1 MVKLRL
7 KRIGKKKEPV
17 YKIVA
22 AHSQSPRDGKFLEA
36 IGTYAPCQQPA
47 KVEFN
52 EARLFH
58 WLKNGAQATD
68 KVLSLT
74 KNKGLWLKW
83 ELMRRGKDEA
93 TIATEMEKW
102 TVLHAEKV
110 VRQAEKL
117 VARKKKKK
125 AVAAAAKAA
134 AAAPAPAPAEA
145 PAA

>member
-1 MVKLRL
+1 MRL

-36 IGTYAPCQQPA
+36 IGTYAPCSQPA
-47 KVEFN
+47 VVEFN
-52 EARLFH
+52 EKRLFH

-83 ELMRRGKDEA
+83 ELIRKGKDEA
-93 TIATEMEKW
+93 VIAVEMEKW
-102 TVLHAEKV
+102 AVLHAAKV
-110 VRQAEKL
+110 VRQAERL
-117 VARKKKKK
+117 VARKRKKK
-125 AVAAAAKAA
+125 AAAAAAA
-134 AAAPAPAPAEA
+134 APAAPAPAPAEA